1 MQFKKFFYIFKK
13 FDFFNFLSGYY
24 MESKI
29 SELITTEY
37 TTCRQH

>member
-13 FDFFNFLSGYY
+13 FDFFNFLSGSYT
-24 MESKI
+24 EGKI